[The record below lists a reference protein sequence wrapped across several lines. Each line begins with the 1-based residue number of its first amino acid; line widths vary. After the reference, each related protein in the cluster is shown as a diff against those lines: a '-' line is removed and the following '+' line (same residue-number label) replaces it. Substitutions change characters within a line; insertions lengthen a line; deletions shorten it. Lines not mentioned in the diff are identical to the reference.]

1 MGINTSIIQVVL
13 KSLKLFDGTVFKYKS
28 ISLISGWNIL
38 HSLGIVYD
46 CVIYIGIQFKNS
58 TY

>member
-28 ISLISGWNIL
+28 ISLISGWNIFHGL
-38 HSLGIVYD
+38 SIVCYWD
-46 CVIYIGIQFKNS
+46 IHN
-58 TY
+58 